1 MEAAVTPGVKPQR
14 ADAKRN
20 RERIVVAASEVFA
33 RQGVD
38 APMEE
43 VARVA
48 EVGVGTL
55 YRHFPTKQ
63 SLLGELLAERFRRF
77 GVEAARAL
85 EEVVDPWE
93 AFAGTLRHNAEQA
106 SRDVGLQDALFR
118 AEVSWERVAE
128 PLAALRATTTEIIRR
143 GQAAGAIRADLTIDD
158 VPLMMCGVSST
169 MANSHPD
176 GTPMDWRRHLELL
189 LDGVRAH

>member
-1 MEAAVTPGVKPQR
+1 MEAVTTPGPRPKR
-14 ADAKRN
+14 ADAQRN
-20 RERIVVAASEVFA
+20 RKRIVVAAREVFA
-33 RQGVD
+33 NQGID

-63 SLLGELLAERFRRF
+63 SLLGELLAERLRVF
-77 GVEAARAL
+77 GAEAARAL
-85 EEVVDPWE
+85 EEVADPWE

-106 SRDVGLQDALFR
+106 SRDVSLQDALFR
-118 AEVSWERVAE
+118 ADVSWEPVAE

-143 GQAAGAIRADLTIDD
+143 GQAAGAIRADLKIDD

-169 MANSHPD
+169 MANCHPD

-189 LDGVRAH
+189 LDGVKAR